1 VDQRAADEAGC
12 SRDQDIH
19 GRRVYWRA
27 SVLLATVLVAGGC
40 NHSKRRAVP
49 PPVPKQSFL
58 ALDAQ
63 QQRLVADYQPV
74 SRQLASYE
82 LDRRAWRVRF
92 RETVIAALA
101 RLRRDPAT
109 GETAKAKGRLV
120 AALVARRRALADP
133 LGSRRYWEEWDRSVV
148 EARRGLTILQDI
160 RDRARLIPLPE
171 DSIS

>member
-1 VDQRAADEAGC
+1 
-12 SRDQDIH
+12 
-19 GRRVYWRA
+19 
-27 SVLLATVLVAGGC
+27 VLLAGGC
-40 NHSKRRAVP
+40 DNAKRRTEP
-49 PPVPKQSFL
+49 PPVQRQSFL
-58 ALDAQ
+58 ALDAEH
-63 QQRLVADYQPV
+63 QRLVADYQPV

-82 LDRRAWRVRF
+82 LDHRAWRVRF
-92 RETVIAALA
+92 RKTVDGSLA

-120 AALVARRRALADP
+120 AALEARRRALAAP
-133 LGSRRYWEEWDRSVV
+133 LGSKRYRKEWDRSVV